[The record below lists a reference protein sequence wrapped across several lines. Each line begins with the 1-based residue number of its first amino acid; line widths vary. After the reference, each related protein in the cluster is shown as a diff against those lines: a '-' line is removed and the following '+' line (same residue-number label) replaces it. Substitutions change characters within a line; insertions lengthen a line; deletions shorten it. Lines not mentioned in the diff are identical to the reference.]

1 MYPHKSFKAPPVQH
15 PPGHSTEQP
24 LHPDREQRSD
34 PPLFAFIQSL
44 RPGTPEARPLAEALA
59 DARAR
64 FPRTTREADW
74 VLCLSHRK
82 RMALNRQM
90 NQRKKPPGALF
101 FRHVLLLPACGDLTG
116 NQPQSMWL
124 WPGITLVGAGG
135 QCPKGILVEVTSL
148 SEEEVALSNGATL
161 RREQVCRCTRLA
173 HCLCYASVQGLTLPG
188 VVRLEDTDSP
198 LFCLR
203 KLYVGISRA
212 TAAGKVEVA

>member
-1 MYPHKSFKAPPVQH
+1 
-15 PPGHSTEQP
+15 
-24 LHPDREQRSD
+24 
-34 PPLFAFIQSL
+34 
-44 RPGTPEARPLAEALA
+44 
-59 DARAR
+59 
-64 FPRTTREADW
+64 
-74 VLCLSHRK
+74 
-82 RMALNRQM
+82 
-90 NQRKKPPGALF
+90 
-101 FRHVLLLPACGDLTG
+101 
-116 NQPQSMWL
+116 MWL

-188 VVRLEDTDSP
+188 VVRLEDTSSP

-203 KLYVGISRA
+203 KLYVGVSRA